1 MEARP
6 LGAAEMSDQ
15 ALDYLLIVS
24 GLLAWLIVAALLA
37 NFIGRA
43 IEEMDGDDT
52 SDMPPIGDDTK

>member
-1 MEARP
+1 MNDYMWI
-6 LGAAEMSDQ
+6 AAG
-15 ALDYLLIVS
+15 V
-24 GLLAWLIVAALLA
+24 LAWLIVAALLA

>member
-1 MEARP
+1 MN
-6 LGAAEMSDQ
+6 
-15 ALDYLLIVS
+15 DYLLISAGV
-24 GLLAWLIVAALLA
+24 LAWLIVAVVLA